1 MASTKWDRYLD
12 ELDHLLTNEEVE
24 DTLSSKPAMDGR
36 SALVAAD
43 EADDISHLSMKQFCD
58 AHEFLIVSI
67 TRSVGTRPAALEN
80 ATLDMFR
87 KAIWDDDKRRKVML
101 VSSHKREDGPAPIP
115 TSPDTEYLMTIFI
128 EKLRP
133 LVTDDTAPTSKIFLK
148 NDGAPFQKE
157 TIGRRVL
164 AFGVKSGIRPD
175 KAISATDFCKWIIT
189 ALKRK

>member
-1 MASTKWDRYLD
+1 MSL
-12 ELDHLLTNEEVE
+12 HTNG
-24 DTLSSKPAMDGR
+24 KMD
-36 SALVAAD
+36 
-43 EADDISHLSMKQFCD
+43 
-58 AHEFLIVSI
+58 
-67 TRSVGTRPAALEN
+67 P
-80 ATLDMFR
+80 
-87 KAIWDDDKRRKVML
+87 
-101 VSSHKREDGPAPIP
+101 
-115 TSPDTEYLMTIFI
+115 PDTEYLMTIFI

-164 AFGVKSGIRPD
+164 AFAVKSGIRPD